1 MSFEDVIARIE
12 HQANTLVW
20 WSPDQIARNEHVAN
34 DPAKG
39 ERPWSVPHRTGVFLH
54 DMVLRRKPRTILE
67 LGTSIGYST
76 AWLAHAAQTYGGH
89 VYTIE
94 KQPHKY
100 DIAQENIAEA
110 GLSHVVS
117 FFKSDIGDLL
127 HRIDLIA
134 GLAPIDMVFLDA
146 DRGHYHEYFP
156 LVKNYLSS
164 QVVIVADNAG
174 NMANRMQ
181 PFFDLLA
188 REGWDYAVHNFDNGI
203 LVATPPTIPVPNKEP
218 GDPF

>member
-1 MSFEDVIARIE
+1 MWYVYLLKSQQRRWYYVGSTNRLKERLSE
-12 HQANTLVW
+12 HNQGRVQSTK
-20 WSPDQIARNEHVAN
+20 SY
-34 DPAKG
+34 
-39 ERPWSVPHRTGVFLH
+39 RPL
-54 DMVLRRKPRTILE
+54 D
-67 LGTSIGYST
+67 
-76 AWLAHAAQTYGGH
+76 
-89 VYTIE
+89 
-94 KQPHKY
+94 
-100 DIAQENIAEA
+100 IAEA